1 VKDQFITKT
10 FAIEIAIAIFF
21 CIVIYWV
28 VRHYNKGTSKVKL
41 DYFRVPTNNVLVIL
55 GLLAPIMIGLASYL
69 YVNNPKGHY
78 SSLLATITVMFL
90 VLIVTLWETFALPK
104 KADAT
109 DDTITLTFPGD
120 LKYIVGLGWM
130 YALLLLAL
138 GLFAWF
144 FLFEL
149 PSATVVSSPQA
160 PAHSSYALLKPAVSI
175 GQSRQEVLSIWGAS
189 TSEDSVNR
197 VLIYESTQSVIRL
210 TFDQN
215 QVLVEVNEKRK

>member
-1 VKDQFITKT
+1 MKDQFITKT